1 MEAGLGF
8 GEMDAGFGLGFRFAF
23 CFLSDDIFSKLRL
36 PSRASLRPSFLIL
49 LLSLPQV
56 RILSIAYL
64 CMAPPATS
72 PRSLLRPPRPQCPP
86 LHSRSR
92 SNSSPHG
99 TTGGPQSPRL
109 LSPRLSPQYRTDAFL
124 FPHSTIHQLCCLP
137 SPTLTGASRAIHQ
150 VCLPTLTRA
159 HVLTLTRQTKSL
171 RHRPMNGTQSMTR
184 IRTVYLPS
192 CLLFPLALSTLPLRP
207 LSMSSQK
214 TPSRPTRMCSTG
226 LAVTPTALPASSQR
240 RRAR

>member
-1 MEAGLGF
+1 MAQGFAGCERGRLMDGRIGRPLMEAGLGF

-72 PRSLLRPPRPQCPP
+72 PRSLLRPRRLQCPP
-86 LHSRSR
+86 LPSRSR

-150 VCLPTLTRA
+150 VCLPRLLA
-159 HVLTLTRQTKSL
+159 HT
-171 RHRPMNGTQSMTR
+171 
-184 IRTVYLPS
+184 
-192 CLLFPLALSTLPLRP
+192 
-207 LSMSSQK
+207 SS
-214 TPSRPTRMCSTG
+214 PSRDKQSHSATDR
-226 LAVTPTALPASSQR
+226 
-240 RRAR
+240 